1 MGFNYFILWGSFLA
15 AFVLALVFTPLA
27 IWLAPR
33 IGAMDIPKD
42 DRRVH
47 AKPIPRFGGMAIF
60 IGIMAST
67 LIFIMPAFIPGKSIG
82 GILAGGALIY
92 IFGVLDDLKDFSP
105 KLKFA
110 GQILCACIV
119 YASGIRLDFINDF
132 LGGGDLIFG
141 SVASFLVTVLWIV
154 GITNAVNLVDGLDGL
169 AAGIAA
175 IASLCIAYAGYIHG
189 HYVAATAMLAIAGG
203 ALGFLPYNFHPAKI
217 FMGDGG
223 SQFLGFCLATFSL
236 IQPVKS
242 ATVVAVA
249 IPALVLGLPIF
260 DTAFAI
266 LRRIIRRQSI
276 VVADKEH
283 LHHRIMRAGFG
294 QRRSVM
300 IMYCISGILGV
311 VAVEYSRGHMVDCLG
326 LLAIAVMLLYVHL
339 SDTSNKKIEIKA
351 INIKKEESKEKK
363 QNKKEGCQEEK
374 KH

>member
-1 MGFNYFILWGSFLA
+1 MEFNFFILWA
-15 AFVLALVFTPLA
+15 AFLTSFILALAFTPLA
-27 IWLAPR
+27 IWLAPK

-42 DRRVH
+42 ERRVH
-47 AKPIPRFGGMAIF
+47 VKPIPRFGGMAIF
-60 IGIMAST
+60 IGVMAST
-67 LIFIMPAFIPGKSIG
+67 LIFIMPAFIPGKTME
-82 GILAGGALIY
+82 GILIGGALIY
-92 IFGVLDDLKDFSP
+92 LFGVIDDLRDISP
-105 KLKFA
+105 KLKLL
-110 GQILCACIV
+110 GQVVCACIV

-132 LGGGDLIFG
+132 LGGEDLLFS
-141 SVASFLVTVLWIV
+141 SVPAFLVTILWIV

-189 HYVAATAMLAIAGG
+189 HYVAATLMLAVAGG
-203 ALGFLPYNFHPAKI
+203 VLGFLPFNFHPAKI

-242 ATVVAVA
+242 ATVVAVG

-266 LRRIIRRQSI
+266 LRRVIRRQSI

-300 IMYCISGILGV
+300 IMYCISGIMGV
-311 VAVEYSRGHMVDCLG
+311 VSVLYSRGEMMMECLG
-326 LLAIAVMLLYVHL
+326 LMAIVVMLLYVLL
-339 SDTSNKKIEIKA
+339 SDTSNKRIELNA
-351 INIKKEESKEKK
+351 VNIKKEEEKEKK
-363 QNKKEGCQEEK
+363 HKK
-374 KH
+374 